1 MAIWHATLDFNAPLR
16 ELDRHAATYAGYFE
30 VHYEVMV
37 LRGENGYP
45 VVRFTGEISRLDKLL
60 THYHRGT
67 DREELLR

>member
-1 MAIWHATLDFNAPLR
+1 MAIWDATVDFDAPFT
-16 ELDRHAATYAGYFE
+16 ELEQHAAAYAKFFE
-30 VHYEVMV
+30 VHYEIMV

-45 VVRFTGEISRLDKLL
+45 IVRFTGEISRLDKLL